1 MDINIEKLEAAL
13 QELKGTLKDGLISTD
28 IWDRASG
35 LSLAGIES
43 QPAAVALF
51 TEVTNNLTSTLS
63 ESGFPGLNRYY
74 FMELD
79 GDHIIMVIRHG
90 DDLLHGI
97 LMNSKKVNLGIL
109 LSVAVPKAIASVEKA
124 RG

>member
-51 TEVTNNLTSTLS
+51 TEVTNNLTDTLS

>member
-1 MDINIEKLEAAL
+1 MEINIDKLEAAL
-13 QELKGTLKDGLISTD
+13 QELKSTLKEGLLSSD

-51 TEVTNNLTSTLS
+51 TEVTNNLASTLA

-74 FMELD
+74 FMELA
-79 GDHIIMVIRHG
+79 GDHIVMVIRHR

-109 LSVAVPKAIASVEKA
+109 LSVAVPKALASVEKA
-124 RG
+124 RE

>member
-1 MDINIEKLEAAL
+1 MQINIEKLEAAL
-13 QELKGTLKDGLISTD
+13 QELKNTLKEGLMSSD

-51 TEVTNNLTSTLS
+51 TEVTNNLASTLAD
-63 ESGFPGLNRYY
+63 SGFPGLSRYY
-74 FMELD
+74 FLELE
-79 GDHIIMVIRHG
+79 GDHIVMVLRHR
-90 DDLLHGI
+90 DDLLQGI

-109 LSVAVPKAIASVEKA
+109 LSVAAPKALASVEKA
-124 RG
+124 RE

>member
-1 MDINIEKLEAAL
+1 MNINIEKLEAAL
-13 QELKGTLKDGLISTD
+13 QELKATLKDGLLSTD

-35 LSLAGIES
+35 LSLAGIEI

-51 TEVTNNLTSTLS
+51 TEVTNNLASTLS
-63 ESGFPGLNRYY
+63 EAGFPGLNRYY
-74 FMELD
+74 FMELE
-79 GDHIIMVIRHG
+79 GDNIVMVIRHG

-97 LMNSKKVNLGIL
+97 LMNPKKVNLGIL

-124 RG
+124 RE

>member
-1 MDINIEKLEAAL
+1 MNINIEKLEAAL
-13 QELKGTLKDGLISTD
+13 QELKATLKDGLLSTD

-35 LSLAGIES
+35 LSLAGIET

-51 TEVTNNLTSTLS
+51 TEVTNNLASTLS
-63 ESGFPGLNRYY
+63 EAGFPGLNRYY
-74 FMELD
+74 FMELE
-79 GDHIIMVIRHG
+79 GDNIVMVIRHG

-97 LMNSKKVNLGIL
+97 LMNPKKVNLGIL

-124 RG
+124 RE

>member
-13 QELKGTLKDGLISTD
+13 QELKATLKEGLMSTD

-51 TEVTNNLTSTLS
+51 TEVTNNFTGTLS
-63 ESGFPGLNRYY
+63 EF
-74 FMELD
+74 
-79 GDHIIMVIRHG
+79 
-90 DDLLHGI
+90 
-97 LMNSKKVNLGIL
+97 
-109 LSVAVPKAIASVEKA
+109 LS
-124 RG
+124 

>member
-1 MDINIEKLEAAL
+1 MEINIDKLEAAL
-13 QELKGTLKDGLISTD
+13 QELKSTLKEGLLSSD

-51 TEVTNNLTSTLS
+51 TEVTNNLANTLA

-74 FMELD
+74 FMELA
-79 GDHIIMVIRHG
+79 GDHIVMVIRHR

-109 LSVAVPKAIASVEKA
+109 LSVAVPKALASVEKA
-124 RG
+124 RE

>member
-1 MDINIEKLEAAL
+1 MDINVEKLEAAL
-13 QELKGTLKDGLISTD
+13 QELKATLKEGLIASD
-28 IWDRASG
+28 IWDRTSG

-51 TEVTNNLTSTLS
+51 TEVTNTLTDTLA
-63 ESGFPGLNRYY
+63 ESGFPGLGRYY
-74 FMELD
+74 FMELA
-79 GDHIIMVIRHG
+79 GDHIVVIIRHG